1 MVRCRMARLVRL
13 LAATGVA
20 AAIPLLMAAPAGASL
35 SGPCEASGTLRSH
48 GKTYDAKTVDEA
60 EIPRED
66 DVDWSGQVPG
76 DGGQRNISG
85 FVKVDLPAPLPD
97 PQVGKWDGPSSLYN
111 NSGTYH
117 YEFPSVLEG
126 FDIRVYGTHT
136 DAGFECSGEVTVKL
150 EGGGIGNPLTLASL
164 ALTVFTIINLV
175 LAVFVL

>member
-1 MVRCRMARLVRL
+1 MARLVRL
-13 LAATGVA
+13 FAAAGVV
-20 AAIPLLMAAPAGASL
+20 AAIPLLGAESAGASL
-35 SGPCEASGTLRSH
+35 TGPCEASGTLRST
-48 GKTYDAKTVDEA
+48 GDTYDAKTTDEV

-76 DGGQRNISG
+76 SGAQRNISG

-97 PQVGKWDGPSSLYN
+97 PEIGKWDGPSSKYQ

-126 FDIRVYGTHT
+126 FDIRVYGTHH
-136 DAGFECSGEVTVKL
+136 DAGFDCSGEVTVKL
-150 EGGGIGNPLTLASL
+150 EGGGIGNPLTLVSL
-164 ALTVFTIINLV
+164 ALTVFTILNLV